1 VVERTLFIVKP
12 DAVERGLVGTIIA
25 AVEREGLRIAALKMV
40 FLTGATAGDFYLV
53 HKGKD
58 FFQRLTEYMS
68 SGRIV
73 AVAVEGEDAVKR
85 LRRLCGTT
93 DPAMAAPGTIRAA
106 YGVNLTMNSVHASD
120 SPTTARTEVAF
131 FFPEID

>member
-1 VVERTLFIVKP
+1 LVERTLFIVKP

-40 FLTGATAGDFYLV
+40 LLTGAAAGDFYLV
-53 HKGKD
+53 HRGKD

-85 LRRLCGTT
+85 LRRLCGAT

-120 SPTTARTEVAF
+120 SPTTALTEVAF